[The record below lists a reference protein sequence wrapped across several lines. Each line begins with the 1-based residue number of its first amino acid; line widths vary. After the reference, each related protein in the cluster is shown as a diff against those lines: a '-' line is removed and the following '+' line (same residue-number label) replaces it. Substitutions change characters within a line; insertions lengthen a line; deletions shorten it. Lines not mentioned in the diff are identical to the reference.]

1 MPVSS
6 YDHVS
11 EVMHVI
17 TRVQPAKIL
26 DVGVGFGKWG
36 ILCREGLDVTSG
48 RIQKTDWQ
56 TQIDGIEIFEQYRN
70 PLWDIAYN
78 RVIIGDILEMIEDLP
93 EYDLILLCDVIEHF
107 EKQIGYGLLLR
118 LMEKSKVIILSS
130 PRGFMAQGAVW
141 DNAYEEHKS
150 GWTKRDFNHI
160 PHIYR
165 DLGSTFMAVVAK
177 NQQYLDSLDLRH
189 PLKAIGL
196 RTVTPELL
204 RLSLSQSK
212 QYLLEHLSRV

>member
-17 TRVQPAKIL
+17 TRVQPVKVL

-36 ILCREGLDVTSG
+36 ILCREGLEAAFG
-48 RIQKTDWQ
+48 RIQKVDWQ
-56 TQIDGIEIFEQYRN
+56 IQIDGIEVFEQYRN
-70 PLWDIAYN
+70 PLWDLAYN
-78 RVIIGDILEMIEDLP
+78 KVIFGDILELIENLP

-107 EKQIGYGLLLR
+107 EKQVGYGLLLR
-118 LMEKSKVIILSS
+118 LMEKAKLVILSS
-130 PRGFMAQGAVW
+130 PRGFMPQGEVW
-141 DNAYEEHKS
+141 GNAYEEHKS
-150 GWTKRDFNHI
+150 GWTEQDFNQI

-165 DLGSTFMAVVAK
+165 DLGSTFMVVVAK
-177 NQQYLDSLDLRH
+177 NQQYLDSLGLRH

-204 RLSLSQSK
+204 RLSFSQCK
-212 QYLLEHLSRV
+212 QYVLEHLSRA